1 MSLNGLA
8 MDQSPGDRLG
18 RLLFHPASV
27 ALVGASDDK
36 ARTTG
41 RPLSYLRRADFRGT
55 VYPVNRNRERVQDER
70 AWPSLTAL
78 PEVPEHVYVMTPTDL
93 AVNVVQECVELG
105 VPLVTVLADGFAEGG
120 QPGLART
127 KQLRKLI
134 DGSATRVVGP
144 SSLGVVNLRN
154 GLMLTAN
161 AVFAE
166 VDPLVGDILAVSQSG
181 SMIGTL
187 VSRSKALGLGFAS
200 LVSVGNEV
208 DLNVGEIC
216 AATLAD
222 PGIRGYALF
231 LESISGAGSL
241 RRFAAAA
248 AKAGRPV
255 VAYKLGRS
263 SAGAELAQS
272 HTGALAGE
280 DEVSTAFLADSGIVR
295 VRTLDGLIEA
305 VSLARRIP
313 AAVACRRPRIGVVTS
328 TGGGAAM
335 VVDQLG
341 VLGIDVEPP
350 SAHTFAKLAERGA
363 PVRPAR
369 IVDLTLDGAR
379 YEVMRAALETLT
391 EAREHDVLIAVVGS
405 SALLGSGTAIRP
417 IIELADTDVPVAT
430 FLAPDAPLA
439 LVALTAAGVP
449 CFRTPESCA
458 DAVSAI
464 FFRRLREVA
473 ETAAPGHVD
482 AAARERTVDEETA
495 YHMLDAIGVPR
506 SAAVIIPGDEIK
518 QLPFDYPV
526 VAKVL
531 SGEIPHKTDVGG
543 VVLDIADADG
553 LRESIRAIRA
563 SVAGFRPDLGPLP
576 IIVEPMYSG
585 LAEVLIGYR
594 IDPQVGPIVLV
605 AAGGELA
612 EIYADR
618 SLRLAP
624 VDLATARDMIAEVR
638 SLRILEGFRR
648 RPAADI
654 EALAQAIVSVS
665 RLVERPEVIELEVNP
680 LLVHAAG
687 QGVVAVDTLARVRE
701 VDPDTP
707 AQEEVPHDLSA
718 DRTAP
723 GPLPGR
729 RRSRRPG
736 PTGSHDAADR
746 RRRAGGRRQH
756 RRRPGD
762 GDRRRQH
769 ARHAGLDLRAAEPG
783 AGVGAILGAEASP
796 GSS

>member
-1 MSLNGLA
+1 MSLDGLM

-18 RLLFHPASV
+18 RVLFHPASV

-70 AWPSLTAL
+70 AWPSLAVL

-93 AVNVVQECVELG
+93 AVDVVQECVELG

-120 QPGLART
+120 RTGLART

-166 VDPLVGDILAVSQSG
+166 TDPPVGDILAVSQSG
-181 SMIGTL
+181 SMIGAL

-208 DLNVGEIC
+208 DLSVGEIC

-263 SAGAELAQS
+263 RAGAELAQS

-280 DEVSTAFLADSGIVR
+280 DEVSAAFLADSGIVR

-313 AAVACRRPRIGVVTS
+313 AAVARRRPRIGVVTS

-369 IVDLTLDGAR
+369 IVDLTLDGAS
-379 YEVMRAALETLT
+379 YEVMRAALEILT

-417 IIELADTDVPVAT
+417 IIELADTDVPVAA

-458 DAVSAI
+458 DAVSAV
-464 FFRRLREVA
+464 FSRRLREVA
-473 ETAAPGHVD
+473 VTAAPGHVD
-482 AAARERTVDEETA
+482 AAARERTVERAVDEETA

-506 SAAVIIPGDEIK
+506 SAAVIIGGDEVG
-518 QLPFDYPV
+518 QLPFEYPV

-543 VVLDIADADG
+543 VVLGITDADG

-563 SVAGFRPDLGPLP
+563 SVAGLRPDLGPLP
-576 IIVEPMYSG
+576 IIVEPMHSG

-605 AAGGELA
+605 AAGGELT

-638 SLRILEGFRR
+638 SLRILEGFRH

-665 RLVERPEVIELEVNP
+665 RLVERPEVIELEINP

-701 VDPDTP
+701 ADPDAP
-707 AQEEVPHDLSA
+707 AQEEV
-718 DRTAP
+718 
-723 GPLPGR
+723 
-729 RRSRRPG
+729 
-736 PTGSHDAADR
+736 AA
-746 RRRAGGRRQH
+746 
-756 RRRPGD
+756 
-762 GDRRRQH
+762 
-769 ARHAGLDLRAAEPG
+769 
-783 AGVGAILGAEASP
+783 S
-796 GSS
+796 